1 MKTVRFSLI
10 SLQGEIINNWS
21 VPYARRHAAL
31 DVAIDRAEDEGHAGV
46 LWAVFN
52 NGKTRDFAFDSH
64 DPRAISIF
72 AAQLQPFMTKRGTF
86 DIDRFLQQQKKEGA
100 ANADAGRGRARYQA
114 SHS

>member
-1 MKTVRFSLI
+1 MKTVKFSLI
-10 SLQGEIINNWS
+10 NVQGEIINNWS

-31 DVAIDRAEDEGHAGV
+31 DVAMDRAEEEGHAGV
-46 LWAVFN
+46 LWAVFD
-52 NGKTRDFAFDSH
+52 NGQSSEFAFDSH

-86 DIDRFLQQQKKEGA
+86 DINRFLRQQKEGA
-100 ANADAGRGRARYQA
+100 ANAEAGCGRAKYQA